1 MNPSD
6 DYLNGFPT
14 IAAGIFVPSGAVT
27 SNAYDVNR
35 IVNAFWTGARYSLWS
50 NLDLAA
56 GVYYRIQNDYLPA
69 PSVCT
74 GSGTTISSHKCAGS
88 DGAVSFLIDYKPVKR
103 VDLYGG
109 VMLSNVWGGFAF
121 GHLYTQNV
129 DPTIGPPN
137 RILTSFQ
144 SNTRLL
150 AKIQSAATKCRRP
163 ASVDADQRPSSRT
176 TF

>member
-1 MNPSD
+1 M
-6 DYLNGFPT
+6 
-14 IAAGIFVPSGAVT
+14 T

-35 IVNAFWTGARYSLWS
+35 IVNAFSTGARCSLWS

-69 PSVCT
+69 PGVCT

-121 GHLYTQNV
+121 GRLYTQNV
-129 DPTIGPPN
+129 DPTIGLRD

-144 SNTRLL
+144 SNTRSL
-150 AKIQSAATKCRRP
+150 AKIESAATKCRRP
-163 ASVDADQRPSSRT
+163 AQSTLIKDLLLGPHFEGDAPPPLCVAKAQAESDYNS
-176 TF
+176 